1 MLRLKVVI
9 EEGFDDETQRFVD
22 AQSVTLE
29 LEHSLLSLS
38 KWESKHEIPFLSD
51 KKMTDEQVMDY
62 VHMMNSSGEIPPEV
76 FSHMNA
82 GHFEEIN
89 RYINA
94 KMSATTFRETGQ
106 QPNNEIVT
114 AELIYYWMIALDIPF
129 ECESWHL
136 NRLTTLIKICNIK
149 NTPKDKQQAAG
160 LSKDV
165 IADRRALNEQRRR
178 EMGSSG

>member
-1 MLRLKVVI
+1 MLQFKVVI
-9 EEGFDDETQRFVD
+9 EEGFDDDTQRFVD
-22 AQSVTLE
+22 AKSVTLE

-38 KWESKHEIPFLSD
+38 KWESKHEISFLGG

-82 GHFEEIN
+82 GHFEKIN
-89 RYINA
+89 EYINA

-106 QPNNEIVT
+106 QGNNEIVT
-114 AELIYYWMIALDIPF
+114 AELIYYWMIALEIPF
-129 ECESWHL
+129 ECERWHL
-136 NRLTTLIKICNIK
+136 NRLTALIKICNIK
-149 NTPKDKQQAAG
+149 NTPKDKQQAAS
-160 LSKDV
+160 LTRDI
-165 IADRRALNEQRRR
+165 IADRRSINEQRRR